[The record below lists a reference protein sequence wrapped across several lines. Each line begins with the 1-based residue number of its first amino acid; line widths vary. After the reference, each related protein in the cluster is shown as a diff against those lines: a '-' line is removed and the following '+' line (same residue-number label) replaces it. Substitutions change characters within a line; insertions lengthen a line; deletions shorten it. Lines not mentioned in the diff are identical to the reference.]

1 MSSTLR
7 LLLRARLTAAMRERD
22 RCAVG
27 VLRSA
32 VAAIEN
38 AEAVPVPGTS
48 AAGSVPSGSVW
59 SGSSSSGDV
68 ALAAVGLG
76 ATEAERRRL
85 DHAAERAVV
94 VAEVR
99 SLLEARTVYAA
110 AGQGDRAGAAA
121 VGAEL
126 LTDVLEEADRVHG
139 TDGALDTGPTPA

>member
-22 RCAVG
+22 RGAIG

-38 AEAVPVPGTS
+38 AEAVPLQGTS
-48 AAGSVPSGSVW
+48 AAGSSLSGSA
-59 SGSSSSGDV
+59 SSGDV
-68 ALAAVGLG
+68 ALAAVGIG
-76 ATEAERRRL
+76 VTEAERRRL

-99 SLLEARTVYAA
+99 SLLEARTAYAA
-110 AGQGDRAGAAA
+110 AGHGDRAGAAA
-121 VGAEL
+121 AGAEL
-126 LTDVLEEADRVHG
+126 LTDVLEEADRLHG
-139 TDGALDTGPTPA
+139 TDGDLESGPTPA